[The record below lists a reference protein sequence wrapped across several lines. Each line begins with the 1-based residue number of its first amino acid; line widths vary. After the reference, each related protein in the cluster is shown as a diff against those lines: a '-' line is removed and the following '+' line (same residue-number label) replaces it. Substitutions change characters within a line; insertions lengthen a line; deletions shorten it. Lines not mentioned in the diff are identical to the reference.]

1 MLSCHQNTGTL
12 EEATVLLSEFEVQE
26 KHNLHLSGQPA
37 TPTTTG
43 ISSNIRT
50 DKHVNNTHNNTSNM
64 DDIDG

>member
-1 MLSCHQNTGTL
+1 MLSCHQNTL
-12 EEATVLLSEFEVQE
+12 EEATVLLSEFEAQE
-26 KHNLHLSGQPA
+26 QHNLHSSGQPV
-37 TPTTTG
+37 TPTTTTG